1 MLGIFFETQSFFE
14 TGSVTAIQHFTT
26 IKAKKLQFFSYIWVD
41 CELSLANEFTDFDIQ
56 RSLATT
62 LYNTITRCTLSIL
75 FSQPRHMLAPDLAYC
90 VVKSL

>member
-1 MLGIFFETQSFFE
+1 
-14 TGSVTAIQHFTT
+14 
-26 IKAKKLQFFSYIWVD
+26 
-41 CELSLANEFTDFDIQ
+41 LSLANEFTDFDIQ

-62 LYNTITRCTLSIL
+62 LYNMITRCTLSIL